1 MNYLDYEIKPATVDD
16 CKEIAIVKRKV
27 WETTYR
33 GIYND
38 AKIDGFNYD
47 EHAEKFKK
55 LVLSKKQELF
65 IARQNDSIVA
75 YICIGEPLRPFKTYN
90 REIILFYILKEH
102 QGKGLGRALFEF
114 AYRKLKEKGT
124 NQFIISCNKYN
135 LPARGFYEKMGGKPV
150 HEDEDME
157 EKSIPQVK
165 FLYQIY

>member
-55 LVLSKKQELF
+55 LVLSNKQELF

-75 YICIGEPLRPFKTYN
+75 YICIGEPLRHP
-90 REIILFYILKEH
+90 LSHLQAH
-102 QGKGLGRALFEF
+102 QQR
-114 AYRKLKEKGT
+114 
-124 NQFIISCNKYN
+124 
-135 LPARGFYEKMGGKPV
+135 
-150 HEDEDME
+150 H
-157 EKSIPQVK
+157 
-165 FLYQIY
+165 